1 MRGSRI
7 AGAIH
12 YWDLTIAFFFSSFR
26 LQIMNPMKMS
36 EFNLEELLDMRDA
49 DECDPR
55 DIL

>member
-12 YWDLTIAFFFSSFR
+12 YWDLTIAFFLSSFR